1 LNNDIKSMMAYLAE
15 KIEYH
20 ARKYYVDDAPE
31 ISDFEYDE
39 MFYKLK
45 ALEEQYPEFA
55 SDNSP
60 TKRVGGA
67 VLDKFEKVTHTVRM
81 GSLRDV
87 FNFEELTDFI
97 DKTPADDGY
106 SVECKIDGLSVSL
119 VYDNGEFVIGSTRG
133 DGITGENVTENLKT
147 IPSIP
152 LHIPYKGHLE
162 VRGEVFMPRSNFEE
176 LNAKRESE
184 GAQLFANPRNAA
196 AGSLRQLDSK
206 ITAERKLDI
215 FVFNIQQC
223 DKVFASHT
231 ESLEFVKEQ
240 GFKVVPDLAKLF
252 TSEEIIAKIN
262 DIGAKRSSLPFDID
276 GVVIKVDS
284 LAKREEYGDTGSVPK
299 WAVAYKFPPEEKET
313 VLSDIC
319 VNVGRTGVITP
330 YAVLE
335 PVRLAGTSVSRATLH
350 NYDFISERDI
360 RIGDT
365 VIVRKAGDIIPEIVR
380 VNKDK
385 RPDGAAEYRMPET
398 CPSCGE
404 KVYREEGEAAFYCT
418 NSACPAQLIRNLS
431 HFVSRDAMNIDGFGE
446 AQVNLMVESGLLSS
460 AADIYY
466 LEKEKVAQ
474 LERMGEKS
482 ADNLMKSIE
491 ASKTR
496 GLDKLLY
503 AFGIHQIGEKASKVL
518 ATQFK
523 DIERFFDITEEE
535 LCAVNDIGAV
545 SAKNIINFFSHPQT
559 RILVDRLKSAGVVC
573 EYETDIKDDRFEGKT
588 FVLTGTLPT
597 MKRDEASK
605 LIESFGGKT
614 SSSVS
619 KKTDYVLA
627 GEEAGSKLVKA
638 QQLGVK
644 IISEEEFWEMI
655 K

>member
-1 LNNDIKSMMAYLAE
+1 MMAYLAE